1 MTQSSLVLLHDD
13 GTHLAPPGAPA
24 KRRFVLPPARVV
36 RNKVP
41 ATRFG
46 LLASRRCRAKPQD
59 NTEDNQG
66 EGPMPV
72 QWTAHIPQAMQ
83 RHGGSIKPEVEA
95 ACDEAMDRFLRG
107 LRQAEPRQPDSRT
120 DEPR

>member
-1 MTQSSLVLLHDD
+1 
-13 GTHLAPPGAPA
+13 
-24 KRRFVLPPARVV
+24 
-36 RNKVP
+36 
-41 ATRFG
+41 
-46 LLASRRCRAKPQD
+46 
-59 NTEDNQG
+59 
-66 EGPMPV
+66 MPV

-120 DEPR
+120 DEPRR